1 MATLFTDISNRQIN
15 NTKVIGLATHD
26 VLTELPN
33 RALLVDRFERAVL
46 SLEADKEKVALLYL
60 NMDYFKRI
68 NESYDHSVGDKLIQ
82 SVASRLLTST
92 DPCDSVARLEND
104 EFMVIMPDL
113 ATEEEA
119 EEKAKELITVL
130 GKPFYINNHRIE
142 VTVSI
147 GISYYPRHGIEFE
160 TLLKNAQLS
169 MYHAKEERK
178 IYHQGI

>member
-1 MATLFTDISNRQIN
+1 
-15 NTKVIGLATHD
+15 
-26 VLTELPN
+26 
-33 RALLVDRFERAVL
+33 
-46 SLEADKEKVALLYL
+46 
-60 NMDYFKRI
+60 
-68 NESYDHSVGDKLIQ
+68 
-82 SVASRLLTST
+82 
-92 DPCDSVARLEND
+92 SVARLEND

-130 GKPFYINNHRIE
+130 AKPFYINNHRIE

-169 MYHAKEERK
+169 MYHAKEERNTWCVFTQEMNHK
-178 IYHQGI
+178 IICQMQLDASLRDAMLENEFYLVYQPLMDLRKNKVVGLEALIRWQSKILGNVPPLDFIHVAEENGLIIPIGQWVMDQACKQV